1 MALAHA
7 SANSVSTEGAHEGYG
22 RQGSRADDWA
32 RYGSGAA
39 YRSQKGTRNQYRMNL
54 IRGTP
59 PVNTKRAQT
68 APHLTRRRALV
79 PSSNAQQ
86 TCSGMP
92 RQLDSVAQKHQS
104 AGGRRSAGG
113 PCSVLVQ

>member
-7 SANSVSTEGAHEGYG
+7 SANSDSTGGAHEGYE

-39 YRSQKGTRNQYRMNL
+39 YRSQKGTRNRYERNL
-54 IRGTP
+54 IPGTI
-59 PVNTKRAQT
+59 PVNTKRART
-68 APHLTRRRALV
+68 APHHTRHQALV

-86 TCSGMP
+86 TCSGI
-92 RQLDSVAQKHQS
+92 RAS
-104 AGGRRSAGG
+104 
-113 PCSVLVQ
+113 